1 MAEFSG
7 SACARL
13 DSLEKNLDKYDKNV
27 QPAVHKETSNCKE
40 LPDYFHYYDSNEHYG
55 MHYIEKITAMLGK
68 VHDTSDK
75 FKENVRKEN
84 L

>member
-13 DSLEKNLDKYDKNV
+13 DGLEKNLDQYAKNV

-55 MHYIEKITAMLGK
+55 MNYIAMLGK